1 MMSRVFSGLRQ
12 RYKDA
17 QIHFI
22 SSPEACSL
30 LQNSHWVDKIIPY
43 RAPWCFKSGFF
54 QSIVLF
60 VNMAIE
66 LTKAQYD
73 IAIDFQGDP
82 RGCALLYA
90 SRIPYRFSTRDFG
103 ASAFC
108 SKTWNFPKSI
118 QHQLLRYEFLFQ
130 KATGT
135 TLPPFISPSW
145 PSQGNNTASNNYDV
159 KKTILIHPGA
169 SSTKR
174 QWSTEFFAAVIKE
187 CIKKN
192 YSIKL
197 IGGPGDKT
205 ILESICKC
213 CCDEIDFVIPTFFM
227 LEAFLLQ
234 ADCIV
239 CNDSFMSHVAWASN
253 KKAVILFGPGNPH
266 QVAPFT
272 GANTVVWNNQVLHA
286 PFKEWT
292 GPVSVNNT
300 SPSTVLAEVQKHL
313 EGPTC

>member
-1 MMSRVFSGLRQ
+1 MPLNYKKRSVFAAVFFGTILYLPLKAFSRFFIDKNKRHPKHILIQDGYRLGDIIMMSRVFSGLRQ

-22 SSPEACSL
+22 SSPEACGL
-30 LQNSHWVDKIIPY
+30 LQNSHWVDKTIPY

-60 VNMAIE
+60 VNMAIK

-118 QHQLLRYEFLFQ
+118 HHQLLRYEFLFQ

-145 PSQGNNTASNNYDV
+145 PSQGNNTTSNNYDG

-169 SSTKR
+169 SS
-174 QWSTEFFAAVIKE
+174 A
-187 CIKKN
+187 
-192 YSIKL
+192 L
-197 IGGPGDKT
+197 ISRSK
-205 ILESICKC
+205 
-213 CCDEIDFVIPTFFM
+213 
-227 LEAFLLQ
+227 
-234 ADCIV
+234 
-239 CNDSFMSHVAWASN
+239 
-253 KKAVILFGPGNPH
+253 
-266 QVAPFT
+266 
-272 GANTVVWNNQVLHA
+272 
-286 PFKEWT
+286 
-292 GPVSVNNT
+292 
-300 SPSTVLAEVQKHL
+300 
-313 EGPTC
+313 